1 MRLGRSIAALGGAL
15 ALVAAGAALASPVA
29 ADESG
34 LHLDKGDVIRTA
46 PDKPVTVT
54 GTGCAPVNGKPST
67 VTWAVFTPKEAAKS
81 VAEGAVTAKE
91 DGTWSVDLD
100 IPGIVKDKGL
110 SDPSAGVVNF
120 GCMNYNNETTSG
132 EQADL
137 EIDSTDVEGKAAIVS
152 SDTDG
157 DGKYDAQSF
166 DINFTGFSPGRL
178 VDITVINA
186 DITKNE
192 TWEVATVTADADGR
206 VTYRGP
212 VPAGPRNDQYYLQ
225 VWEAAYYEGYV
236 SKPIQVKDG
245 WWQVD
250 GENIPVDPGKPAP
263 TAAPSA
269 PADPNGTATADP
281 NGTGTATADP
291 ASAPKSGLAK
301 TGASLGLAVVA
312 AGLLAAGG
320 IVLFHRRRV

>member
-81 VAEGAVTAKE
+81 VAEGAVTANG

-120 GCMNYNNETTSG
+120 GCMNYNGETTSG

-152 SDTDG
+152 SDDDG
-157 DGKYDAQSF
+157 DGKYDHQRF
-166 DINFTGFSPGRL
+166 DIDLTGF
-178 VDITVINA
+178 
-186 DITKNE
+186 
-192 TWEVATVTADADGR
+192 
-206 VTYRGP
+206 
-212 VPAGPRNDQYYLQ
+212 
-225 VWEAAYYEGYV
+225 
-236 SKPIQVKDG
+236 
-245 WWQVD
+245 
-250 GENIPVDPGKPAP
+250 IPF
-263 TAAPSA
+263 
-269 PADPNGTATADP
+269 N
-281 NGTGTATADP
+281 
-291 ASAPKSGLAK
+291 L
-301 TGASLGLAVVA
+301 
-312 AGLLAAGG
+312 
-320 IVLFHRRRV
+320 

>member
-81 VAEGAVTAKE
+81 VAEGAVTANG

-100 IPGIVKDKGL
+100 IPAIVKDKGL

-120 GCMNYNNETTSG
+120 GCMNYNGKTTSG

-137 EIDSTDVEGKAAIVS
+137 EIDSTDVDGKAAIVS
-152 SDTDG
+152 
-157 DGKYDAQSF
+157 
-166 DINFTGFSPGRL
+166 
-178 VDITVINA
+178 
-186 DITKNE
+186 
-192 TWEVATVTADADGR
+192 
-206 VTYRGP
+206 
-212 VPAGPRNDQYYLQ
+212 
-225 VWEAAYYEGYV
+225 
-236 SKPIQVKDG
+236 
-245 WWQVD
+245 
-250 GENIPVDPGKPAP
+250 
-263 TAAPSA
+263 
-269 PADPNGTATADP
+269 
-281 NGTGTATADP
+281 
-291 ASAPKSGLAK
+291 
-301 TGASLGLAVVA
+301 
-312 AGLLAAGG
+312 
-320 IVLFHRRRV
+320 

>member
-1 MRLGRSIAALGGAL
+1 MRLGRSLAAAVGTAALVVAGAL
-15 ALVAAGAALASPVA
+15 AGPAA
-29 ADESG
+29 ADDPGFKANPIGYRHTPNEPLTVSG
-34 LHLDKGDVIRTA
+34 V
-46 PDKPVTVT
+46 
-54 GTGCAPVNGKPST
+54 GCASTKEGKPS
-67 VTWAVFTPKEAAKS
+67 S
-81 VAEGAVTAKE
+81 VSWSLASHMGAPIEGAHGAEKAGA
-91 DGTWSVDLD
+91 DGTWNLTIDLPAIMKTTGLKDPALVDLTLACTD
-100 IPGIVKDKGL
+100 
-110 SDPSAGVVNF
+110 
-120 GCMNYNNETTSG
+120 YNGRETNWSG
-132 EQADL
+132 FLAL
-137 EIDSTDVEGKAAIVS
+137 DSTEVDGTAKIIS